1 MAWLTCV
8 LDKIKGYYRIIS
20 RLHNVCSLRRGAMAT
35 GLLSKVA
42 GCSYRLHFTVKWLQ
56 VAVCQRL
63 QATVKGCWLLSYVAF
78 YSQMVAGGCL
88 SKVAGY
94 CQWWQVTVSG
104 LGYSALVM
112 HLGTSLS
119 EESDCKR
126 LERAATVRMNY

>member
-1 MAWLTCV
+1 
-8 LDKIKGYYRIIS
+8 
-20 RLHNVCSLRRGAMAT
+20 MAT

-112 HLGTSLS
+112 HLGTSSS